1 MFVIGFRPLS
11 DISKD
16 ISKSENHI
24 YHEYEVPSK
33 PVPPKPRKRHIQEA
47 VRHFAAEGR
56 LGSTESLTTR
66 SNENLALYLNFK
78 RNAQMRRGSLGHDVD
93 DTSAQRGF
101 VLKDGV
107 TRARPKSH
115 QDKPKSSFIHLAN
128 LYAAN
133 SLPALNTGKNDQ
145 IKLSP
150 DDERPYLEPI
160 PRKSKRM
167 KERNITGE
175 LIDSNADVTN
185 LPKIN
190 SDQVNNLLDEKFAN
204 KPLPSTPVINKSKS
218 RQKKIVE
225 KPNIPKRISGKKHN
239 TKKFIED
246 QLRLNSEKTAR
257 GRGNIGEHMLPHR
270 TSNNTSSRVRG
281 NHRPFARCE
290 STIFEETESANSPID
305 EKALFT
311 RSQEDLRISSKGD
324 NTNTKTSS
332 ENSDDSPAHIRYHSE
347 PYTSD
352 NSVLQKNEHD
362 KNVYREHSISNH
374 PHDETTGVQ
383 FSRLKSNEEMTKK
396 EYVENNTD
404 ILSQNSRTSSIQSL
418 TSIASS
424 TRSSA
429 SSRLEQMNLRRA
441 VVNVYGQGVNDLTFK
456 VGSMLYELRPRNK
469 DGLCFGLLEDSTQ
482 GWYPAEAVEPYYDNS

>member
-1 MFVIGFRPLS
+1 MFVTGFRPLS

-24 YHEYEVPSK
+24 YHECEVPSK

-47 VRHFAAEGR
+47 VRHLAAEGK

-78 RNAQMRRGSLGHDVD
+78 RNAQIRRGSLGHDVD
-93 DTSAQRGF
+93 ETSAQRGF

-160 PRKSKRM
+160 PRKSKRT
-167 KERNITGE
+167 KEKNVNEELADNNEDITK
-175 LIDSNADVTN
+175 V
-185 LPKIN
+185 PKIN
-190 SDQVNNLLDEKFAN
+190 SNQVNNLVDERFAN

-218 RQKKIVE
+218 RHKKIVE

-270 TSNNTSSRVRG
+270 TSNNASSRVRG

-311 RSQEDLRISSKGD
+311 RSQEDLRISSTGD
-324 NTNTKTSS
+324 STNTKKSS
-332 ENSDDSPAHIRYHSE
+332 GNSDDSPAHIRYHSE
-347 PYTSD
+347 PYTGDISDTSQKNLSD
-352 NSVLQKNEHD
+352 ND
-362 KNVYREHSISNH
+362 KNVYREHS
-374 PHDETTGVQ
+374 HDKTSGVQ
-383 FSRLKSNEEMTKK
+383 FARINLSEEMTKK
-396 EYVENNTD
+396 EYIENNTD

-429 SSRLEQMNLRRA
+429 SSRPEQMNLRRA

-482 GWYPAEAVEPYYDNS
+482 GWYPAEAVEPYS